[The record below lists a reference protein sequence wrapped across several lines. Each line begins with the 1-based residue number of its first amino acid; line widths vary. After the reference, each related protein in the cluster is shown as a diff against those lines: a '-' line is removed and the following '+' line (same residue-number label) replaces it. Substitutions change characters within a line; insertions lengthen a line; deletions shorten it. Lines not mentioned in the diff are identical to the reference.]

1 VNATTTR
8 PCDLGDCRAMHPS
21 LLALPHG
28 GGWRVVS
35 ALPRRAEPVPD
46 PFGGGDTLDVPLWL
60 VAVTTALWC
69 FVLNW
74 LWVTFVGD

>member
-35 ALPRRAEPVPD
+35 ALPRRSESAPD
-46 PFGGGDTLDVPLWL
+46 PFGCDDEYPVPLWL
-60 VAVTTALWC
+60 VAASAATW
-69 FVLNW
+69 
-74 LWVTFVGD
+74 TFVGMWFLRRFSD